1 MTKTVNLM
9 PHVEQALNALIS
21 EQANRIYR
29 TNTIIQA
36 AILALNDLPKE
47 QRLIYLDNVKL
58 HDKRYFKH

>member
-1 MTKTVNLM
+1 MTKSVNLM
-9 PHVEQALNALIS
+9 PHVEQALNAL
-21 EQANRIYR
+21 ELQHANRIYR

-58 HDKRYFKH
+58 HDKRYFNH